1 MGGAAAVRCG
11 GVAIAAP
18 PREPSAPEARTPRLL
33 LVHGRDDDSV
43 TRIIAAC
50 AGDDGALLSRVFP
63 LVYEEL
69 RRIAHRALLR
79 ARGSATLSTTALVN
93 ETYLKLAGHADL
105 DLEGRKHLFALCA
118 RAMRQ
123 IVVDHARRRY
133 ADKRGGEPAWSLDT
147 LDADSADRPETV
159 VAGAGDDDPRD
170 AVLVAAVHEREP
182 RRPDF
187 GNERLARGGRDCNP
201 AVQHGRGGA
210 HQSRSTGSKKITSS
224 LISIAPTSQRALP
237 SRSKSTGRS
246 RKS

>member
-1 MGGAAAVRCG
+1 MGAAAAALQG

-18 PREPSAPEARTPRLL
+18 PREPLASDVRMPRLA

-63 LVYEEL
+63 VVYEEL

-123 IVVDHARRRY
+123 IVVDHARRRH

-159 VAGAGDDDPRD
+159 VARD
-170 AVLVAAVHEREP
+170 EALTAHAERHT
-182 RRPDF
+182 RRVTGIEYSGF
-187 GNERLARGGRDCNP
+187 GGRDTP
-201 AVQHGRGGA
+201 GIAEHHGLSPRSVQREWLRARAWVG
-210 HQSRSTGSKKITSS
+210 
-224 LISIAPTSQRALP
+224 RALDVRGDAE
-237 SRSKSTGRS
+237 SAA
-246 RKS
+246 

>member
-1 MGGAAAVRCG
+1 MRGAAAVVRG

-18 PREPSAPEARTPRLL
+18 PREPLAPEVRMPRLS

-50 AGDDGALLSRVFP
+50 AGDDGALLARVFP

-79 ARGSATLSTTALVN
+79 ASGGATLSTTALVN
-93 ETYLKLAGHADL
+93 ETYLKLAGYADL

-123 IVVDHARRRY
+123 IVVDHARRRH
-133 ADKRGGEPAWSLDT
+133 ADKRGGERAWSLDT

-159 VAGAGDDDPRD
+159 VALDEALTALAERDPR
-170 AVLVAAVHEREP
+170 LVRLIEYRVFGGLDSAEIAELLELSPRSVQREWL
-182 RRPDF
+182 R
-187 GNERLARGGRDCNP
+187 ARAWVG
-201 AVQHGRGGA
+201 
-210 HQSRSTGSKKITSS
+210 
-224 LISIAPTSQRALP
+224 RALDVRVDTD
-237 SRSKSTGRS
+237 SAA
-246 RKS
+246 